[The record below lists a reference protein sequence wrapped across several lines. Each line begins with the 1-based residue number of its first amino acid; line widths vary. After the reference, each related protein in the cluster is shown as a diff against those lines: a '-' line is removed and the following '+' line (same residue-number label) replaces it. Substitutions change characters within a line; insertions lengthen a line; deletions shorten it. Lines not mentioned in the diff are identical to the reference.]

1 MAVKTME
8 DSFVYKML
16 NTNNKV
22 SNAIGKILTEG
33 KKLDKSNLEQ
43 TLMIINKNFKFALKQ
58 QVMKAYEDGEIILM
72 YSPSNVRLPNALPF
86 FLTRGG
92 NGQVVAVVA
101 VDLYGSMNQSGDV
114 HIDAKKLYT
123 MMEAAYISK
132 KYYLQNQKY
141 ITNRSVIDGCT
152 IYANMLIKPLNKKYS
167 LNVDRNKMHKVQFL
181 AAKFY
186 LMNILGLK
194 DGDTVNNYAMSVC
207 KNGNP
212 ILIKEVD
219 SMMSPEDYTDISTFI
234 QALASEK
241 LGLGMKDLTVRGFL
255 EAFIHMYDGATVLG
269 LELFPYFIYTTNSV
283 IHGAYLN
290 NQYILEDI
298 VENRGVKLYNVFVM

>member
-1 MAVKTME
+1 M
-8 DSFVYKML
+8 SFKSLQDTFIYKHLNSNNGITNTISKVML
-16 NTNNKV
+16 
-22 SNAIGKILTEG
+22 EG
-33 KKLDKSNLEQ
+33 EIVGRDDMQEAF
-43 TLMIINKNFKFALKQ
+43 MIIDKNFKFALKQ

-72 YSPSNVRLPNALPF
+72 YSPDSVRLPNALPF

-101 VDLYGSMNQSGDV
+101 VDLYGSMNQNGDV

-123 MMEAAYISK
+123 IMEAAFISK

-141 ITNRSVIDGCT
+141 ITNRSVIDGCN
-152 IYANMLIKPLNKKYS
+152 IYANMLVKPLNKKYS

-186 LMNILGLK
+186 LINILGLK
-194 DGDTVNNYAMSVC
+194 DGDTVTNYAMAVC

-212 ILIKEVD
+212 ILLREAD
-219 SMMSPEDYTDISTFI
+219 SMTKEEDYKNISTFI
-234 QALASEK
+234 QALASER
-241 LGLGMKDLTVRGFL
+241 LGLGMRDLTVRGFL
-255 EAFIHMYDGATVLG
+255 EAFIHMYDGSTVLG
-269 LELFPYFIYTTNSV
+269 LELFPYFMYTSNSV

-298 VENRGVKLYNVFVM
+298 VENRGVKLYNAFVM